1 MSTGA
6 IWQTL
11 GDRLDQMQ
19 EAGQSA
25 DFWLRDDDAIEPTA
39 ALHRLL
45 DLTDRFSVPLTLAVI
60 PAHTDERLERCL
72 AGHRD
77 VSIAVHGWSHDNH
90 APAGEKR
97 QELGGHRPGGT
108 VTEELRT
115 GYGRLKALFPA
126 SFVPLLVPPW
136 NRIDSEVVAGLGTI
150 GFRALSVFGPEASGK
165 AAALL
170 RPGLQIINTHVDVI
184 DWRGTRGCR
193 DHAQIVRDILARLE
207 QVAKGGGSVG
217 ILTHHLVHDEN
228 VWAFLSKLF
237 EITATHPAC
246 RWRRVGDLIG
256 L

>member
-1 MSTGA
+1 MNTGA
-6 IWQTL
+6 IWQVL
-11 GDRLDQMQ
+11 IDRLDQMQ

-45 DLTDRFSVPLTLAVI
+45 ELTDRYSVPLTLAVI

-77 VSIAVHGWSHDNH
+77 ISIAVHGWSHENH
-90 APAGEKR
+90 APDGEKR

-108 VTEELRT
+108 VSEELRS
-115 GYGRLKALFPA
+115 GYARLKALFPG

-136 NRIDSEVVAGLGTI
+136 NRIDAEVVAGLGTI

-184 DWRGTRGCR
+184 DWRGTRACR

-237 EITATHPAC
+237 EITATHPAS
-246 RWRRVGDLIG
+246 RWRKVSDFISR
-256 L
+256 

>member
-1 MSTGA
+1 MNTGA
-6 IWQTL
+6 IWQVL
-11 GDRLDQMQ
+11 IDRLDQMQ

-45 DLTDRFSVPLTLAVI
+45 ELTDRYSVPLTLAVI

-77 VSIAVHGWSHDNH
+77 ISIAVHGWSHENH
-90 APAGEKR
+90 APDGEKR

-108 VTEELRT
+108 VSEELRS
-115 GYGRLKALFPA
+115 GYARLKALFPG

-136 NRIDSEVVAGLGTI
+136 NRIDAEVVAGLGTI

-184 DWRGTRGCR
+184 DWRGTRACR

-237 EITATHPAC
+237 EITATHPAS
-246 RWRRVGDLIG
+246 RWRKVSDFIG
-256 L
+256 R

>member
-1 MSTGA
+1 MKTGP
-6 IWQTL
+6 IWQAL
-11 GDRLDQMQ
+11 VDRLDQMQ
-19 EAGQSA
+19 EAGQRA

-60 PAHTDERLERCL
+60 PAHTDARLERCL
-72 AGHRD
+72 AGRRD
-77 VSIAVHGWSHDNH
+77 ISIAVHGWSHENH
-90 APAGEKR
+90 APPGEKR

-108 VTEELRT
+108 VSEELRA
-115 GYGRLKALFPA
+115 GYARLKALFPA

-136 NRIDSEVVAGLGTI
+136 NRIDTDIAAGLGGI

-184 DWRGTRGCR
+184 DWHGTRGCR
-193 DHAQIVRDILARLE
+193 DHVQIVRDILTRVE
-207 QVAKGGGSVG
+207 QVAKGGGTVG

-228 VWAFLSKLF
+228 VWVFLSKLF
-237 EITATHPAC
+237 ETTATHPAC
-246 RWRRVGDLIG
+246 RWRNVSDLIG
-256 L
+256 R

>member
-1 MSTGA
+1 MNTGA
-6 IWQTL
+6 IWQAL
-11 GDRLDQMQ
+11 IDRLDQMQ

-25 DFWLRDDDAIEPTA
+25 DFWLRDDDAVEPTA

-45 DLTDRFSVPLTLAVI
+45 ELTDRYSVPLTLAVI

-72 AGHRD
+72 AGRRD
-77 VSIAVHGWSHDNH
+77 IGVAVHGWSHANH
-90 APAGEKR
+90 APQGEKR

-108 VTEELRT
+108 VSEELRS
-115 GYGRLKALFPA
+115 GYARLKALFPG

-136 NRIDSEVVAGLGTI
+136 NRIDTEVVTELGAI

-184 DWRGTRGCR
+184 DWRGSRACR

-237 EITATHPAC
+237 EITATHPAS
-246 RWRRVGDLIG
+246 RWRKVSDFISR
-256 L
+256 

>member
-1 MSTGA
+1 MNTGA
-6 IWQTL
+6 IWQAL
-11 GDRLDQMQ
+11 IDRLDQMQ

-25 DFWLRDDDAIEPTA
+25 DFWLRDDDAVEPTA

-45 DLTDRFSVPLTLAVI
+45 ELTDRYSVPLTLAVI

-72 AGHRD
+72 AGRRD
-77 VSIAVHGWSHDNH
+77 IGVAVHGWAHANH
-90 APAGEKR
+90 APQGEKR

-108 VTEELRT
+108 VSEELRS
-115 GYGRLKALFPA
+115 GYARLKALFPG

-136 NRIDSEVVAGLGTI
+136 NRIDTEVVTELGAI

-184 DWRGTRGCR
+184 DWRGSRACR

-237 EITATHPAC
+237 EITATHPAS
-246 RWRRVGDLIG
+246 RWRKVSDFISR
-256 L
+256 